1 MRRDLNWSLHRKH
14 FAIEFDSTPF
24 HWVPLARVRGK
35 GLPVSVL
42 QGMPGRGANPFLK
55 ILGIE
60 TSCDETSASIVEDG
74 NRILS
79 NIVATQYEFHR
90 EYAGVVPEI
99 ASRRHHEVINHVIEE
114 AFSQA
119 GISFSEVDAIAVTA
133 YPGLIGSLLIGV
145 LVAKTMSFTLQVPL
159 IGIDH
164 IEAHLYSVHFNN
176 RVEYPLLGI
185 IVSGG
190 HTLAVLSKEIGH
202 YEILGSTL
210 DDAVGEAFDKVSKH
224 LNLGYPGGPAI
235 EKAAQEGSEE
245 AFRFP
250 RALLDR
256 REDRYNFSYSGLKN
270 AVINQRKRFLRDGYE
285 ETVGN
290 IAASFQAAATDVLL
304 TKARWIS
311 KDLNIDRVAL
321 AGGVSNNTRLRKLFT
336 DEPSLVTY
344 IPDLSL
350 TQDNGAMI
358 AGLAYHQYRQGHI
371 SSLDLEPRSRIGG
384 IIKGKRKRHGN

>member
-1 MRRDLNWSLHRKH
+1 M
-14 FAIEFDSTPF
+14 
-24 HWVPLARVRGK
+24 
-35 GLPVSVL
+35 SVL
-42 QGMPGRGANPFLK
+42 QGKPGRGANPFLK

-74 NRILS
+74 IRILS

-99 ASRRHHEVINHVIEE
+99 ASRRHHEVINYVIEE
-114 AFSQA
+114 TFSQA
-119 GISFSEVDAIAVTA
+119 GMSFSEVDAIAVTA

-145 LVAKTMSFTLQVPL
+145 LVAKTMSLTLGVPL

-245 AFRFP
+245 AYQFP

-290 IAASFQAAATDVLL
+290 IAASFQAAATDVLI

-336 DEPSLVTY
+336 DDPSLVTY
-344 IPDLSL
+344 IPERSL

-384 IIKGKRKRHGN
+384 IVKGKRKRHGN